1 MLKAVVTARFRV
13 KKKQWTMNLE
23 RSITELS
30 TRVEELEREAS
41 ELRRENGWLKEIVML
56 KSKRFGGQAPNP
68 EADSPSQPVPTELL
82 DGDLSGDDGGD
93 DAEARPGD
101 KGKGVQR

>member
-1 MLKAVVTARFRV
+1 
-13 KKKQWTMNLE
+13 MNLE

-68 EADSPSQPVPTELL
+68 EGGSSSQPLPTEASDDAGLP
-82 DGDLSGDDGGD
+82 GDDGGD
-93 DAEARPGD
+93 DVEVRPGD

>member
-1 MLKAVVTARFRV
+1 
-13 KKKQWTMNLE
+13 MNLE

-56 KSKRFGGQAPNP
+56 KSKRFGGQAPNT
-68 EADSPSQPVPTELL
+68 EAGSSQPAPGEPS
-82 DGDLSGDDGGD
+82 DDANPPGDDGGD
-93 DAEARPGD
+93 GEDDAEARSGD